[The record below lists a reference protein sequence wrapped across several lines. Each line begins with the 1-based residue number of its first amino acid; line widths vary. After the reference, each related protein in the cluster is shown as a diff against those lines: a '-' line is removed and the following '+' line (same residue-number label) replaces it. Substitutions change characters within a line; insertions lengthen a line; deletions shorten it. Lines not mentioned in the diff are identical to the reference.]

1 MVFDRCFASV
11 VLAFPSTH
19 ASRLLSLHMLSS
31 SAVPVSVCLLS
42 LMYPPIFVY
51 SICFLMECMRFEQSE
66 SGRRSDVGIA
76 PDHERPCHVY
86 GTGNTLRKKMLLL

>member
-1 MVFDRCFASV
+1 
-11 VLAFPSTH
+11 
-19 ASRLLSLHMLSS
+19 
-31 SAVPVSVCLLS
+31 
-42 LMYPPIFVY
+42 MYPPIFVY